1 MARRRRHRGLG
12 HRIVMSVVAVAVV
25 VGANA
30 WVHDAGDIAD
40 ARATVAW
47 PEARAVMVAPGSDD
61 AESNP
66 HRFQFDDAQFGD
78 AQFDGTA
85 DASRVAAAFEGALE
99 PARVGLADARWELF
113 AATLRASLGG
123 SDAFAAAVVVDG
135 EVVFEMVAGDRIPG
149 EPAAPGHRF
158 RLASLSKVVTAAVV
172 MQLVQDG
179 LVGLDEPV
187 GQLIADHL
195 GVGTLDEATA
205 SVTVRGLL
213 GHTAGFGKDWSFYFS
228 DGLDK
233 QWRANA
239 AGALRAGSSGSGGFS
254 YSNTTYVVAG
264 ALVEALTGRSYEDVV
279 TERLLVPLGIE
290 GPRLGVTQAVGPGEV
305 QHRSDAHRS
314 YMEALGPAGG
324 WVMSAAEIAVIVDS
338 LRTVS
343 PSWQP
348 LAFATAVEMTAG
360 AASGSPL
367 HRSYG
372 LGVMR
377 FDDGSFGH
385 TGTLQQ
391 TRTVA
396 AARPD
401 GVTWS
406 VLVSGSRPDSSQRLH
421 AIMGRAVSAA
431 LS

>member
-1 MARRRRHRGLG
+1 MTRRRRYPSVG
-12 HRIVMSVVAVAVV
+12 HRVVMSIVAVAVV
-25 VGANA
+25 LSANA

-40 ARATVAW
+40 ARDARAW
-47 PEARAVMVAPGSDD
+47 PEAQLVANSPVIADGASLPDGLSVDDRSDHEALDPQLVFD
-61 AESNP
+61 AAIDPVTASP
-66 HRFQFDDAQFGD
+66 SALDA
-78 AQFDGTA
+78 
-85 DASRVAAAFEGALE
+85 
-99 PARVGLADARWELF
+99 PRWELF
-113 AATLRASLGG
+113 EAGLRASLGG
-123 SDAFAAAVVVDG
+123 NDAYAAAVVIDG
-135 EVVFEMVAGDRIPG
+135 EVVFETVAGERIPG
-149 EPAAPGHRF
+149 EPAQAEHRF

-172 MQLVQDG
+172 LQLVQDG

-195 GVGTLDEATA
+195 GVGPVSEATA
-205 SVTVRGLL
+205 AVTVRRILS
-213 GHTAGFGKDWSFYFS
+213 HTAGFGKDWSFYFS

-239 AGALRAGSSGSGGFS
+239 ATALGAGVSGSSGFS

-264 ALVEALTGRSYEDVV
+264 ALIEALTWRSYEDVV

-305 QHRSDAHRS
+305 LHRSDSTRS

-338 LRTVS
+338 LRTS
-343 PSWQP
+343 SASWQP
-348 LAFATAVEMTAG
+348 LSFAM
-360 AASGSPL
+360 AASMMAGVDVWPSSN
-367 HRSYG
+367 RSYG

-377 FDDGSFGH
+377 FGDGSFGH

-391 TRTVA
+391 TRTMA
-396 AARPD
+396 IAGPD

-406 VLVSGSRPDSSQRLH
+406 VVVNGSRPDSSQRLQGIMAR
-421 AIMGRAVSAA
+421 AISAA
-431 LS
+431 LR